1 MSSFVI
7 DQPLPVMESKE
18 SDQWSSEI
26 CDCTDDMADYL
37 CVCACVCVITFVCV
51 YLYVRVLVCVSLKFI
66 VYVSVF
72 SRLVLHS
79 LWPGC
84 FGFWCCPCH
93 ACIHTREYGQCLCL
107 PLLDIFGIIP
117 PVTMSMR
124 VSMRQRYGIKVS
136 TFRVGC

>member
-1 MSSFVI
+1 MPSFVI
-7 DQPLPVMESKE
+7 DQPLPVMESK
-18 SDQWSSEI
+18 D
-26 CDCTDDMADYL
+26 
-37 CVCACVCVITFVCV
+37 
-51 YLYVRVLVCVSLKFI
+51 
-66 VYVSVF
+66 VF

-93 ACIHTREYGQCLCL
+93 ACILTREYGQCLCL

-124 VSMRQRYGIKVS
+124 VSMRQRYGIKGTICNDCVNATCCNCCVWCQMSREMKSRIIPIVLVS
-136 TFRVGC
+136 VRK